1 MQIITGKY
9 RGRKLLSLETEKTRP
24 TLARVKESLFSMV
37 DEYISDKV
45 VLDLFAGSGALGI
58 EALSRNA
65 KKVYFIDSNPDA
77 KKIIETNLRNVKE
90 DFSVEISDYVLAL
103 DKYAKTGVK
112 FDIVFLDPPYKSDFG
127 AKAIDLLAK
136 KNLLND
142 GAIVCLEYEGVNHL
156 QSFPE
161 CYIIL
166 KSKKYGIAGIVILE
180 YRK

>member
-65 KKVYFIDSNPDA
+65 KKVYFVDSNPDA
-77 KKIIETNLRNVKE
+77 KKVIETNLRNVKE

-112 FDIVFLDPPYKSDFG
+112 LCKAETKQMCVDMKTGESLFLLPDIV
-127 AKAIDLLAK
+127 
-136 KNLLND
+136 
-142 GAIVCLEYEGVNHL
+142 LEK
-156 QSFPE
+156 
-161 CYIIL
+161 L
-166 KSKKYGIAGIVILE
+166 KD
-180 YRK
+180 

>member
-9 RGRKLLSLETEKTRP
+9 RGRKLMSLETEKTRP
-24 TLARVKESLFSMV
+24 TLARVKESLFSMI
-37 DEYISDKV
+37 DEYISDKI

-65 KKVYFIDSNPDA
+65 KKIYFVDSNPEA
-77 KKIIETNLRNVKE
+77 KKVIETNLRNVKE

-103 DKYAKTGVK
+103 DKYAKMGVK
-112 FDIVFLDPPYKSDFG
+112 FDLVFLDPPYKSDFG

-142 GAIVCLEYEGVNHL
+142 GAIVCFEYEGTNYL

-166 KSKKYGIAGIVILE
+166 KTKKYGIAGIVILE